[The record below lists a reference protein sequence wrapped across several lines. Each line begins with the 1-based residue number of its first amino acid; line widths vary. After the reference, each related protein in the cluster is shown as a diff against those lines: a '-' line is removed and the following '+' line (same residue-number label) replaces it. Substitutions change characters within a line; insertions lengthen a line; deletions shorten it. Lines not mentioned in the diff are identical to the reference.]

1 MTQPRI
7 PRLSVDIVSDVM
19 CPWCI
24 IGWLKFEQV
33 MAHFAGRLDFRVQW
47 HPFEL
52 NPDMPPEG
60 EDAAQ
65 HVMRKYGI
73 SAEQSRA
80 NTGRLAGIAADL
92 GFAFNRGPDFRM
104 RNSFDAHRLLTW
116 AGASEEPEQEGATG
130 VQTALKLALFR
141 AHFTDNRDVGNAD
154 VLADIAA
161 SVGLDRGRAAA
172 ILASDEFG
180 EMVRT
185 EEAYW
190 VDRNITGVPAFI
202 LGGRMLVPGAQDS
215 DVFIRVIET
224 KVLADVAG
232 AAGLDRDRAAAIL
245 ASGEFGEMVR
255 TEERWWADRN
265 ITGVPAFILG
275 GRMLIPGAQDP
286 EVFVRII
293 ENKLLPA
300 AA

>member
-1 MTQPRI
+1 VTGL
-7 PRLSVDIVSDVM
+7 PRLSIDIVSDVM

-24 IGWLKFEQV
+24 VGWLKFEKV

-60 EDAAQ
+60 EDAAS

-80 NTGRLAGIAADL
+80 NSGRMAAIAADL
-92 GFAFNRGPDFRM
+92 GFAFNRGPGFRM
-104 RNSFDAHRLLTW
+104 RNSFDAHRLLSW
-116 AGASEEPEQEGATG
+116 AGALEEPEQAAATG

-141 AHFTDNRDVGNAD
+141 AHFTDNRDVSDPA

-161 SVGLDRGRAAA
+161 SVGLDQGRAAA
-172 ILASDEFG
+172 LLAGDDYG

-190 VDRNITGVPAFI
+190 ADRNVTGVPAFI
-202 LGGRMLVPGAQDS
+202 LGGRMLVPGAQDPE
-215 DVFIRVIET
+215 VFIRVIET
-224 KVLADVAG
+224 KVLA
-232 AAGLDRDRAAAIL
+232 AAA
-245 ASGEFGEMVR
+245 
-255 TEERWWADRN
+255 
-265 ITGVPAFILG
+265 
-275 GRMLIPGAQDP
+275 
-286 EVFVRII
+286 
-293 ENKLLPA
+293 
-300 AA
+300 

>member
-1 MTQPRI
+1 MNEPHM

-24 IGWLKFEQV
+24 IGWLKFRTV
-33 MAHFAGRLDFRVQW
+33 IDHFAGRVAFRVQW

-60 EDAAQ
+60 EDAAA

-116 AGASEEPEQEGATG
+116 AGAVEAPEQPEATG
-130 VQTALKLALFR
+130 VQTALKLALFA
-141 AHFTDNRDVGNAD
+141 AHFTDNRDVSDHG
-154 VLADIAA
+154 VLANVAA
-161 SVGLDRGRAAA
+161 SVGLDRARAAA
-172 ILASDEFG
+172 ILANGEFG
-180 EMVRT
+180 DMVRT

-190 VDRNITGVPAFI
+190 ADQNVTGVPAFI
-202 LGGRMLVPGAQDS
+202 LGGRMLVSGAQD
-215 DVFIRVIET
+215 
-224 KVLADVAG
+224 A
-232 AAGLDRDRAAAIL
+232 
-245 ASGEFGEMVR
+245 
-255 TEERWWADRN
+255 
-265 ITGVPAFILG
+265 
-275 GRMLIPGAQDP
+275 
-286 EVFVRII
+286 EVFVRVI
-293 ENKLLPA
+293 ENRIISA

>member
-1 MTQPRI
+1 MTEPRV
-7 PRLSVDIVSDVM
+7 PRLTVDIVSDVM

-24 IGWLKFEQV
+24 IGWLKFERV

-60 EDAAQ
+60 EDAAA

-73 SAEQSRA
+73 ADQSRA
-80 NTGRLAGIAADL
+80 NSGRMAGIAAEL
-92 GFAFNRGPDFRM
+92 GFTFNRGPDFRM

-116 AGASEEPEQEGATG
+116 AGALEDPEQEAATG

-141 AHFTDNRDVGNAD
+141 AHFTDNRDVGD
-154 VLADIAA
+154 PEVLADVAA
-161 SVGLDRGRAAA
+161 SAGLDRTRAAA
-172 ILASDEFG
+172 ILAGGEFG

-190 VDRNITGVPAFI
+190 ADQNITGVPAFI
-202 LGGRMLVPGAQDS
+202 LA
-215 DVFIRVIET
+215 
-224 KVLADVAG
+224 
-232 AAGLDRDRAAAIL
+232 
-245 ASGEFGEMVR
+245 
-255 TEERWWADRN
+255 
-265 ITGVPAFILG
+265 

-286 EVFVRII
+286 EAFIRVI
-293 ENKLLPA
+293 ENKVLA
-300 AA
+300 SAG

>member
-1 MTQPRI
+1 MTEPNI

-24 IGWLKFEQV
+24 IGWLKLQTV
-33 MAHFAGRLDFRVQW
+33 MAHFEGRVDFRVQW

-60 EDAAQ
+60 EDAAE

-73 SAEQSRA
+73 TAEQSRA
-80 NTGRLAGIAADL
+80 NSGKMAGVAADL
-92 GFAFNRGPDFRM
+92 GFSFNRGPDFRM

-116 AGASEEPEQEGATG
+116 AGALEAPEQAAATG
-130 VQTALKLALFR
+130 VQTALKLALFA
-141 AHFTDNRDVGNAD
+141 AHFTDNRDVSD
-154 VLADIAA
+154 HVVLADVAA
-161 SVGLDRGRAAA
+161 SVGLDRARAQS
-172 ILASDEFG
+172 ILTAGEFG

-190 VDRNITGVPAFI
+190 
-202 LGGRMLVPGAQDS
+202 
-215 DVFIRVIET
+215 
-224 KVLADVAG
+224 ADQ
-232 AAGLDRDRAAAIL
+232 
-245 ASGEFGEMVR
+245 
-255 TEERWWADRN
+255 N

-286 EVFVRII
+286 EVFIRVI
-293 ENKLLPA
+293 ENKVLA
-300 AA
+300 AAA